1 MSEKI
6 LVDTEIREQEVNFIF
21 IYSIKL
27 ILKLHLDIGGNKH
40 RTYLTLR
47 GYIWQALLLNFLGFQ
62 KLSLALEGS
71 YTQTNF

>member
-40 RTYLTLR
+40 D
-47 GYIWQALLLNFLGFQ
+47 IFNFKGLYFGRRSF
-62 KLSLALEGS
+62 
-71 YTQTNF
+71 